1 MFPHNPHSR
10 QARFLFM
17 FDILTNRHT
26 KGKQTT
32 RVYRSLPESTEEHYK
47 GINMFQRLIELTK
60 RLSPSAVAYLSD
72 ISDDEILEILLL
84 IAEHGMDDAIDT
96 VESHCQGL
104 MM

>member
-1 MFPHNPHSR
+1 LERLPVFPHNPHSR

-17 FDILTNRHT
+17 FDILTNRHS
-26 KGKQTT
+26 KRKQTLSI
-32 RVYRSLPESTEEHYK
+32 RGL
-47 GINMFQRLIELTK
+47 NMFQRLIELTK

-72 ISDDEILEILLL
+72 LSDDEILEILLL
-84 IAEHGMDDAIDT
+84 IAEHGIDDAIDT